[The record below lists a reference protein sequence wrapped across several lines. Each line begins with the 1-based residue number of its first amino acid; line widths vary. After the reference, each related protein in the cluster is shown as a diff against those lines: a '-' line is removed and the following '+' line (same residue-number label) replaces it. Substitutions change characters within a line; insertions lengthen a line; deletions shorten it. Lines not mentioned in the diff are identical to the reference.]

1 MVKRALVSIGIG
13 GTAVLIASVVGF
25 AVVGSDFP
33 SVFYVLPFALL
44 AAIITAVGTYLA
56 FGSELR
62 REVRSGLTGMASF
75 SYAYFALWFVRY
87 SIAATREALSFG
99 RIALLSVLVAAAVA
113 AIVWFSDSTVK
124 EP

>member
-33 SVFYVLPFALL
+33 SVFYVLPFALF
-44 AAIITAVGTYLA
+44 AAILAAVGTYLA

-62 REVRSGLTGMASF
+62 REVQSGLTGAAAL
-75 SYAYFALWFVRY
+75 SYAFFSLWLIRY
-87 SIAATREALSFG
+87 AIAPTRGVLSFG
-99 RIALLSVLVAAAVA
+99 LIAGLSVLVAAAVA
-113 AIVWFSDSTVK
+113 ALAWVYDPVFGET
-124 EP
+124 